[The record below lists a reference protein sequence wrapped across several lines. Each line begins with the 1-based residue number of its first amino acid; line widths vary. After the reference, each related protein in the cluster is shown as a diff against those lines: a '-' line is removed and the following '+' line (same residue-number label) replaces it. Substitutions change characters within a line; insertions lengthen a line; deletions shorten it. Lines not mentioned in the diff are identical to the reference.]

1 MMSMHITN
9 LANDRCGPTL
19 IATKELAMYAIAGV
33 TGHTGS
39 IAAETLLAQGKP
51 VRVIVRDAAK
61 GAAWAKKGAEV
72 AVASLDDVGALT
84 AALTGVAGA
93 FVLLPPQGTIA
104 SPTPLEH
111 NRKVASA
118 IAQAVR

>member
-1 MMSMHITN
+1 GCMIRMHITN
-9 LANDRCGPTL
+9 LANGGGSPILR
-19 IATKELAMYAIAGV
+19 ATKELAMYAIAGV

-84 AALTGVAGA
+84 KALTGVQGA
-93 FVLLPPQGTIA
+93 FVLLPPQAAIT
-104 SPTPLEH
+104 SP
-111 NRKVASA
+111 
-118 IAQAVR
+118 